1 MKNLNKFLLS
11 FALIG
16 TISVSA
22 QDTAEGEPTTI
33 QGLLQMVQEGRTT
46 EQTVNSKREA
56 DFNADKNKQAAKLA
70 AEKRELAR
78 QEKIADTLET
88 EYKANESILVVK
100 ETAYKKELGSLVELF
115 GHLNQALSYKQLL

>member
-1 MKNLNKFLLS
+1 MKNLNKYLLS

-100 ETAYKKELGSLVELF
+100 ETAYK
-115 GHLNQALSYKQLL
+115 